1 MPCTPG
7 LNFRPSGRKRT
18 RFTDCDG
25 ATAVMLTGLL
35 SASES
40 TTRTWP
46 PATRN
51 PPAGPITW
59 VTESYASGVH
69 AIRWL
74 PPTFCAAS
82 IGGSIPTGD
91 GSLQLDAAALAPASS
106 ASGINHRRTQG
117 RFMESMGGL
126 PRHGVLREMMQHSR
140 DVLVPLTPDLL
151 SDPDP
156 GRVGRGQV
164 ANDVQRVRDLR
175 DPERIGRRH
184 AAILEA
190 RIQQCRPSG
199 AVGPE
204 LEAVGV
210 KADPSHGVRRRHS

>member
-1 MPCTPG
+1 MVNESVTLTTWRTWLGCTLQLSRFVATSAPMPCTPG

-69 AIRWL
+69 AIRRP
-74 PPTFCAAS
+74 PPTLCAAS

-106 ASGINHRRTQG
+106 ASRSEEHTSELQSQSN
-117 RFMESMGGL
+117 
-126 PRHGVLREMMQHSR
+126 
-140 DVLVPLTPDLL
+140 LV
-151 SDPDP
+151 
-156 GRVGRGQV
+156 
-164 ANDVQRVRDLR
+164 
-175 DPERIGRRH
+175 
-184 AAILEA
+184 
-190 RIQQCRPSG
+190 CR
-199 AVGPE
+199 
-204 LEAVGV
+204 
-210 KADPSHGVRRRHS
+210 

>member
-1 MPCTPG
+1 MPCTPA

-82 IGGSIPTGD
+82 IGGLIPRGD
-91 GSLQLDAAALAPASS
+91 GSLQFDAALAPASS
-106 ASGINHRRTQG
+106 ASGIEHGRTTI
-117 RFMESMGGL
+117 RMLE
-126 PRHGVLREMMQHSR
+126 LR
-140 DVLVPLTPDLL
+140 
-151 SDPDP
+151 
-156 GRVGRGQV
+156 
-164 ANDVQRVRDLR
+164 
-175 DPERIGRRH
+175 
-184 AAILEA
+184 
-190 RIQQCRPSG
+190 G
-199 AVGPE
+199 AY
-204 LEAVGV
+204 
-210 KADPSHGVRRRHS
+210 ADA